1 MTCVCKRDGCSI
13 KPTGDSLDARLLI
26 LLAHDQ
32 LGTWT
37 QELDAELAHVVIAL
51 RGGPDDVSNLVRDV
65 QALGLKRAIEKLL
78 AHHPEAKH
86 LVDQSTAL
94 LFLDID
100 GVLNTVQSY
109 QRDDY
114 FTRPVEPE
122 LMARL
127 NRILRATAAKVVVSS
142 SWRILPNHRE
152 ILQSAGLEAEIVGA
166 TCSISDSM
174 YPSAG
179 RAGEILTWIE
189 TESPS
194 APTYVVALDDDADV
208 APLGEHFV
216 WTNIHI
222 GLTDTNVERA
232 IHVLTKMPWLSS
244 YAKIKASIT
253 CLTNNVGPRF
263 DNLRYIGKRR

>member
-1 MTCVCKRDGCSI
+1 MACVCKRDGCSL
-13 KPTGDSLDARLLI
+13 KPIGESLDARLLI

-51 RGGPDDVSNLVRDV
+51 RGEPTDGPMHVAHPM
-65 QALGLKRAIEKLL
+65 ALGLKRAIAKLL

-100 GVLNTVQSY
+100 GVLNTVESY

-122 LMARL
+122 FMARL

-142 SWRILPNHRE
+142 SWRMLPNHRE
-152 ILQSAGLEAEIVGA
+152 ILQSAGLDVEAEIVGA
-166 TCSISDSM
+166 TCSISDSL

-189 TESPS
+189 TEAPK

-222 GLTDTNVERA
+222 GLTDANVERA

-244 YAKIKASIT
+244 YAKIKANI
-253 CLTNNVGPRF
+253 